1 MNDNLEKIG
10 QTVDDLESLIA
21 GLVIPMPPQFHLDQL
36 KNILPEKIN
45 AIKEAVIAESG
56 ENPWE

>member
-1 MNDNLEKIG
+1 
-10 QTVDDLESLIA
+10 
-21 GLVIPMPPQFHLDQL
+21 MPAQFHLDQL
-36 KNILPEKIN
+36 KNILPEKIK

>member
-21 GLVIPMPPQFHLDQL
+21 GLAIPMPPQFHLDQL
-36 KNILPEKIN
+36 KNILPEKIK

>member
-21 GLVIPMPPQFHLDQL
+21 GLNLPMPPEFHIEQL
-36 KNILPEKIN
+36 KTILPEKVK
-45 AIKEAVIAESG
+45 AIKEAIIAESG
-56 ENPWE
+56 ENQWE